1 MREGGVKE
9 EKQDC
14 VWPSSAGCE
23 PQALQS
29 WGEKH
34 YLE

>member
-9 EKQDC
+9 EKQDR
-14 VWPSSAGCE
+14 VWPTSAGCE
-23 PQALQS
+23 PEALQS
-29 WGEKH
+29 WEEKR